1 MQEFLKWTLDTIRK
15 DGSSFSWMEEKRLEW
30 VPLVVPMLKK
40 LLQGRTFIIA
50 ADDERKWFGEYMV
63 YSINKAHHNRPFISF
78 ICLDALFPNIGNL
91 KTKEDFELLDDMLS
105 LSFPNGYT
113 FFYIGKSNDV
123 KYQIS
128 KQKYDSFLWIMDEQ
142 VQNSFYLKS
151 EDDFLDTKLIQLFK
165 LLNRSIDAVLFAEVA
180 LED

>member
-15 DGSSFSWMEEKRLEW
+15 EGSSFSWMEEKRLEW

-40 LLQGRTFIIA
+40 MLQGHTFIVA
-50 ADDERKWFGEYMV
+50 TDDERKWFGEYMIH
-63 YSINKAHHNRPFISF
+63 SINKTHHNRPFISF
-78 ICLDALFPNIGNL
+78 IGLHALFPNVNNL
-91 KTKEDFELLDDMLS
+91 KTKEDFELLEDMLS
-105 LSFPNGYT
+105 LSFSNGYT
-113 FFYIGKSNDV
+113 FFYVGKSNDA

>member
-15 DGSSFSWMEEKRLEW
+15 EGSSFSWMEEKRLEW

-40 LLQGRTFIIA
+40 ILQGHTFIIA
-50 ADDERKWFGEYMV
+50 TDDERKWFGEYIM
-63 YSINKAHHNRPFISF
+63 YSINKTHFNRPFISF
-78 ICLDALFPNIGNL
+78 ICLNALFPHVNDL
-91 KTKEDFELLDDMLS
+91 KTKEDFELLEDMLS
-105 LSFPNGYT
+105 LSFQNGYT
-113 FFYIGKSNDV
+113 FFYIGKNNDV
-123 KYQIS
+123 KCKIS
-128 KQKYDSFLWIMDEQ
+128 KRKYDSFLWIMDEQ

-165 LLNRSIDAVLFAEVA
+165 LLNRSINAVLFAEVA

>member
-1 MQEFLKWTLDTIRK
+1 MQEFLKWTLEIIRK
-15 DGSSFSWMEEKRLEW
+15 EGSSFSWMEEKRLEW

-40 LLQGRTFIIA
+40 MLQGHTFIMA
-50 ADDERKWFGEYMV
+50 TDDERKWFGEYMI
-63 YSINKAHHNRPFISF
+63 YSINKMRHNRPFISF
-78 ICLDALFPNIGNL
+78 ICLRALFPNINNL
-91 KTKEDFELLDDMLS
+91 KTKEDFELLEDMLS

-113 FFYIGKSNDV
+113 FFYVGKSNDA

-128 KQKYDSFLWIMDEQ
+128 KQKYDSFLWIMDDQ